1 MNKSIAIMQPYIFP
15 YIGYMNLV
23 NASENFVFYD
33 DVNFI
38 KKGWINRNNILLD
51 GCSHRFTLPLT
62 SPSQNKLIKDIEV
75 FNIKD
80 FSESFIK
87 KLDLS
92 YGKAIYKKNVLD
104 YVDKVLSANAPSI
117 SEVAALSIEYF
128 FHYVG
133 INKKFIR
140 SSLEFPNTKNLNRV
154 ERLVAITKDLNSES
168 YINAYG
174 GDSLYTKEQFLKKGI
189 GLKFVKP
196 ILIPYKQH
204 NIELDDFC
212 PNLSIIDLMMSLSID
227 EIRFHL
233 ESYELI

>member
-51 GCSHRFTLPLT
+51 GCSHRFTLPLS

-92 YGKAIYKKNVLD
+92 YGKAIYKKC
-104 YVDKVLSANAPSI
+104 S
-117 SEVAALSIEYF
+117 
-128 FHYVG
+128 
-133 INKKFIR
+133 
-140 SSLEFPNTKNLNRV
+140 
-154 ERLVAITKDLNSES
+154 
-168 YINAYG
+168 
-174 GDSLYTKEQFLKKGI
+174 
-189 GLKFVKP
+189 
-196 ILIPYKQH
+196 
-204 NIELDDFC
+204 
-212 PNLSIIDLMMSLSID
+212 
-227 EIRFHL
+227 
-233 ESYELI
+233 